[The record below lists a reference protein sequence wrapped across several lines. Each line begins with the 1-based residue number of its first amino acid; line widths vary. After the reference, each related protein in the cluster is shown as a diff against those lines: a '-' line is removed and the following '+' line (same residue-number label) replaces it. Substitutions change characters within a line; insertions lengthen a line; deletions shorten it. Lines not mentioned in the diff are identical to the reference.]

1 MDPMPNSPESTIPL
15 AAGFPSLGEAD
26 WQALVRKSAHGRTK
40 LDLASQSDDGIAIG
54 PIYTS
59 DVSGEIVSRRNAGPW
74 HIVQRI
80 DLPDVGDAL
89 RQIAEDIAGGATAIE
104 LVFAGSPTA
113 RGAGL
118 PTHLGHDLDRLAAL
132 LRQNAVAVRV
142 DAGEETPAVTAY
154 LMRRMLS
161 GGWTNGPQ
169 RLSAAF
175 DPFAT
180 MAMQGGLQRRR
191 EEIVSAILDLFD
203 EFDRSGV
210 DGSAITADGRLWHA
224 GGASEV
230 QELAAAL
237 AAYVGALRLLDD
249 HGLDLARS
257 AARIGLSLAAD
268 ADQFLTIAK
277 FRAARLLVGRVLES
291 AGLAAAPAVH
301 AETAWRMLSRDDAHT
316 NILRTTTAALAA
328 GLGGADSVTVLP
340 FDSPVRLPDRFA
352 RRVARNSQT
361 ILIDEASLATVA
373 DPGAGAGAVEA
384 LTSRLAQ
391 EAWDRFRMIEA
402 EGGLLAALRAGT
414 LQRAVAAMRERRL
427 HRVVTR
433 ALPLTGVTTFPGVTA
448 AATDI
453 RPIAAPAIAPLRAE
467 TVEPLVVTR
476 LAEPFEALRDRADQL
491 AAMGRR
497 PTVFLAIL
505 GRSAESTALASAVR
519 QLFASGGFAA
529 VVSPALASAEAA
541 GAGFDR
547 SGAAAACVCPTPQ
560 IDEPEIAAV
569 ASTLRAKGATQIGLA
584 GRGGTA
590 LFAFDYVIERDTNV
604 VELLGNILERI
615 AARTTESP
623 RTQ

>member
-1 MDPMPNSPESTIPL
+1 MIRL
-15 AAGFPSLGEAD
+15 AADFPSFSEAD
-26 WQALVRKSAHGRTK
+26 WHALVLKSAHGRTR
-40 LDLASQSDDGIAIG
+40 LDLASESDDGIAIG
-54 PIYTS
+54 PIYAS
-59 DVSGEIVSRRNAGPW
+59 DGSGEIVSRGNAGPW
-74 HIVQRI
+74 RIVQRI
-80 DLPDVGDAL
+80 DLPDVGNAL
-89 RQIAEDIAGGATAIE
+89 RQIAEDIAGGATAVE
-104 LVFAGSPTA
+104 LVFASSPVA

-118 PTHLGHDLDRLAAL
+118 PTNLGHDLDRLAAV

-154 LMRRMLS
+154 LARILS
-161 GGWTNGPQ
+161 AGGTNGPQ
-169 RLSAAF
+169 PLAAAF

-180 MAMQGGLQRRR
+180 MALQGGLRRR
-191 EEIVSAILDLFD
+191 HEEIARTIADLFD
-203 EFDRSGV
+203 EFDRSGL

-249 HGLDLARS
+249 HGIDPAR
-257 AARIGLSLAAD
+257 AVARIGLSFAAD

-277 FRAARLLVGRVLES
+277 LRAARLLVGRVIES
-291 AGLAAAPAVH
+291 AGLAAAPVVH
-301 AETAWRMLSRDDAHT
+301 AETAWRMLSRHDAHT

-340 FDSPVRLPDRFA
+340 FDSPVRLPDRLA
-352 RRVARNSQT
+352 RRVARNSQA
-361 ILIDEASLATVA
+361 ILIHEASLATVA
-373 DPGAGAGAVEA
+373 DPGAGAGAVEV
-384 LTSRLAQ
+384 LTGRLAE

-402 EGGLLAALRAGT
+402 EGGLLAALRKGT

-427 HRVVTR
+427 QRVVTR
-433 ALPLTGVTTFPGVTA
+433 ALPLTGVTIFPEITA
-448 AATDI
+448 AVPDTRATAALA
-453 RPIAAPAIAPLRAE
+453 AAPAQAE

-491 AAMGRR
+491 AATGKR

-505 GRSAESTALASAVR
+505 GRPAESAALASEAR
-519 QLFASGGFAA
+519 QLFASGGFVT
-529 VVSPALASAEAA
+529 VVSPTLASAEAA
-541 GAGFDR
+541 GAAFDR
-547 SGAAAACVCPTPQ
+547 SGAAAACVCPAAK
-560 IDEPEIAAV
+560 IEEPEIAGIAN
-569 ASTLRAKGATQIGLA
+569 ALRAKGAIPLGLA

-604 VELLGNILERI
+604 VELLRNILEGI
-615 AARTTESP
+615 ATRMRESP